1 MARALQ
7 LLGCWSNCFIC
18 CDEPEP
24 SDEGDPINPA
34 GNPAATPAATPAGP
48 SPDPNAPG
56 PATPLLSFEPP
67 NSYYHVQWEFASDS
81 SSSSDLS
88 PTMAYHGTAHGP
100 AYGSTATASAVTAPP
115 APPTLFLYKNV
126 TAFLRAN
133 LSNLIRAA
141 VLTTPAGLLLA
152 EASTLPASV
161 LRRQCAVAASLW
173 EMNASDATADAGETD
188 GSSISSANNNN
199 NNSSSSS
206 SKGKGK
212 TGGRWSGRDAATAPA
227 VTVQLDNGSVFV
239 IRRLACGMLFICT
252 GGSDGQPA
260 SAATAAA
267 GPSTAGA
274 GSDTDVESA
283 ATTPAAQAGTAPS
296 PFAPDDTESVHSVG
310 TTGAATTASQAS
322 VGASSAAPAMSP
334 ADVLA
339 MRRQVEV
346 LARELDTQFQGLY
359 VPEMGIGLGN

>member
-1 MARALQ
+1 M
-7 LLGCWSNCFIC
+7 
-18 CDEPEP
+18 
-24 SDEGDPINPA
+24 
-34 GNPAATPAATPAGP
+34 
-48 SPDPNAPG
+48 
-56 PATPLLSFEPP
+56 
-67 NSYYHVQWEFASDS
+67 
-81 SSSSDLS
+81 
-88 PTMAYHGTAHGP
+88 MAYHGTGHGPAHGP
-100 AYGSTATASAVTAPP
+100 AYSSTAPASAATAPP

-173 EMNASDATADAGETD
+173 EMNASDATADAAETD
-188 GSSISSANNNN
+188 GSSTGSTNNN
-199 NNSSSSS
+199 
-206 SKGKGK
+206 KGKGK
-212 TGGRWSGRDAATAPA
+212 TGGRATRHEAA

-260 SAATAAA
+260 SAATATA
-267 GPSTAGA
+267 GPSAAAAGA
-274 GSDTDVESA
+274 GSDTDVDSA
-283 ATTPAAQAGTAPS
+283 ATTPAAQAGPAVS
-296 PFAPDDTESVHSVG
+296 PFAPEDAESVHSVG

-322 VGASSAAPAMSP
+322 VGAGPAAAAMSP
-334 ADVLA
+334 ADVLT
-339 MRRQVEV
+339 MRRQVEI